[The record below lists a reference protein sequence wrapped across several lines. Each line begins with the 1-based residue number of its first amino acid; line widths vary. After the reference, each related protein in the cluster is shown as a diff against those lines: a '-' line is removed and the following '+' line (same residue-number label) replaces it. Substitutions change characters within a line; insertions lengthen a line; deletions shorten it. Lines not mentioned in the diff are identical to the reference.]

1 MACDNANS
9 LPVDGCAE
17 PGYVFLAMSKVK
29 STLRAVDE
37 FQQQHAWLA
46 FPVAVWKKFGDDQAG
61 NLAALIAYYSFVA
74 IFPLL
79 LVLVTVLD
87 LVLKNDPGLQHQ
99 LLNSALSQYPVI
111 GPQLGHIGPLSATGL
126 PLVVGLLGTFFGVRG
141 VASAIQNALNTVW
154 EIPIARRPGFPWS
167 WLRSFGLMVVIG
179 LGLVFTTFLSTS
191 ASVGAA
197 RVLPGHWATV
207 ALVVS
212 TVAALVV
219 SLVVSVGVF
228 WLAFRLGTAKE
239 IGWRQLRLGAVIAGV
254 IWQILQS
261 VGGYFVSH
269 QLAHA
274 SPLYGTFA
282 VVIGLLAWLYLE
294 AELTLYAVEINVV
307 LAFRLWPRS
316 IAPPPYTEQDRQA
329 FQLYA
334 QMEERTKHEDVAVED
349 PDSEGEDDREKTS
362 G

>member
-1 MACDNANS
+1 
-9 LPVDGCAE
+9 VD
-17 PGYVFLAMSKVK
+17 
-29 STLRAVDE
+29 TL
-37 FQQQHAWLA
+37 QQRHAWLA
-46 FPVAVWKKFGDDQAG
+46 VPVAVWKKFGDDQAG

-87 LVLKNDPGLQHQ
+87 LVLKNDPGLQHR

-126 PLVVGLLGTFFGVRG
+126 PLVVGLLGTFFGARG
-141 VASAIQNALNTVW
+141 VAAAIQNALNAVW

-191 ASVGAA
+191 ASGGAA
-197 RVLPGHWATV
+197 RVLPGPGAE
-207 ALVVS
+207 
-212 TVAALVV
+212 VAAVAV

-239 IGWRQLRLGAVIAGV
+239 IGWRQLRPGAVIAGV

-261 VGGYFVSH
+261 VGGYFISH

-274 SPLYGTFA
+274 SPVYGTFA

-307 LAFRLWPRS
+307 TAYRLWPRS

-334 QMEERTKHEDVAVED
+334 QVEERSKDMDIVVGDSD
-349 PDSEGEDDREKTS
+349 PEGNDDRQQTS